1 MANSPYSPGH
11 RDHEQPSAHEHHDH
25 DPHNWASPD
34 YVANWAKGQD
44 QKEAN
49 RQKAFTLI
57 ANTIPYDKEQAITI
71 LDLGAGYGALT
82 KFLLERFPNAT
93 AVCQDGSQE
102 MAKLGSERMKNI
114 NGRFA
119 YVIADFSRHGWS
131 KLMPGPFEAIVS
143 SIAIHNVNSPNIIRG
158 IYEDA
163 YALIRPGGC
172 FLNFDRH
179 EPPIEDQM
187 KWLRGAGFKDVQ
199 CFWQDENRAVFGGLK
214 K

>member
-1 MANSPYSPGH
+1 MATSSH
-11 RDHEQPSAHEHHDH
+11 SSHHHDH
-25 DPHNWASPD
+25 DPHNWASAD

-49 RQKAFTLI
+49 RQTAFDLM
-57 ANTIPYDKEQAITI
+57 AKTIPHDKAQAIMI

-93 AVCQDGSQE
+93 AVCQDGSEE
-102 MAKLGSERMKNI
+102 MAKLGHKRMHDFA
-114 NGRFA
+114 GRFE
-119 YVIADFSRHGWS
+119 YVTCDFSRHGWS
-131 KLMPGPFEAIVS
+131 KLMPGRFEAIVS

-163 YALIRPGGC
+163 YTLVQSGGC

-187 KWLRGAGFKDVQ
+187 KWLRGAGFKEVQ
-199 CFWQDENRAVFGGLK
+199 NFWQDENRAVFGGFK